1 MPAATPT
8 RKGPESWS
16 FIRPEVKAVEKA
28 RVMGGSP
35 ARLLVGLS
43 FSGGGIR
50 SATFNL
56 GVLQALRS
64 LGVFAKIDY
73 LSTVSGGGYIGGW
86 LQGILARGRLIAQ
99 LAFEIS
105 ADIAAAGERVA
116 LHPVCLPR
124 ILLPISCLS
133 RPPDAFR

>member
-8 RKGPESWS
+8 RKGPQSWS

-28 RVMGGSP
+28 RVIGSGP
-35 ARLLVGLS
+35 ERPLVGLS

-73 LSTVSGGGYIGGW
+73 LSTVSGGGYIGGGV
-86 LQGILARGRLIAQ
+86 QGILPRRRARGGPAP
-99 LAFEIS
+99 A
-105 ADIAAAGERVA
+105 
-116 LHPVCLPR
+116 
-124 ILLPISCLS
+124 
-133 RPPDAFR
+133 